1 MIGCDNLANRGKE
14 FEKIVQKAI
23 EELDDVCI
31 IRLIDSYGYS
41 SNPSDYIVY
50 KSPNMYCLELKSH
63 EHKSLPIKCIS
74 DNQISLMTKWNKLKG
89 IHSIVIVWFVDC
101 NVTKLFTIN
110 YINEC
115 ITKGIKSIR
124 YDDEN
129 GIEIPAKKKRKFFD
143 YDFSKVF

>member
-1 MIGCDNLANRGKE
+1 MKSRGKE

-41 SNPSDYIVY
+41 QNPSDFIVY
-50 KSPNMYCLELKSH
+50 KSPTMYFMELKSH
-63 EHKSLPIKCIS
+63 EHKSFPINCIS
-74 DNQISLMTKWNKLKG
+74 ENQLTLMSKWDKLEG
-89 IHSIVIVWFVDC
+89 IHSIVIIWFVDC
-101 NVTKLFTIN
+101 DTTKLFTIG

-115 ITKGIKSIR
+115 IAKGIKSIR
-124 YDDEN
+124 YDDEH
-129 GIEIPAKKKRKFFD
+129 GIEIPAKKKIKFFD

>member
-1 MIGCDNLANRGKE
+1 MANRGKE

-31 IRLIDSYGYS
+31 IRLIDSCVYS
-41 SNPSDYIVY
+41 KNPSDFIVY
-50 KSPNMYCLELKSH
+50 KSPNMYFMELKSH
-63 EHKSLPIKCIS
+63 EHKSFPINCIS
-74 DNQISLMTKWNKLKG
+74 ENQLTLMSKWDKLEG
-89 IHSIVIVWFVDC
+89 IHSIVIIWFVDC
-101 NVTKLFTIN
+101 DVTKLFPIS

-115 ITKGIKSIR
+115 ITNGIKSIR

-129 GIEIPAKKKRKFFD
+129 GIGIPAKKKRKFFD